1 MVLNWGTP
9 KNDGKPL
16 DCGYQNFDTLIM
28 SNVWRQSPDPLDAP
42 LNFSRFPPGQMRHSA
57 VPQRIRSGCV
67 SLTDFKTAV
76 GMQRGSRQHTKTMFC
91 DRKTC
96 QPAKTTFCDGTNVF
110 STCTKRRFATRI
122 VPSTCKNAFRDR
134 KTCRQHTKTT
144 FGHRKKHVLKM
155 QRRTNQVT

>member
-91 DRKTC
+91 DRKSANL
-96 QPAKTTFCDGTNVF
+96 P
-110 STCTKRRFATRI
+110 KRRFVMEQMCFQHA
-122 VPSTCKNAFRDR
+122 R
-134 KTCRQHTKTT
+134 KDVSRQELCRQHAKTRFAIEKRAVNIPKRRLAIEKNMSSRCNVELTK
-144 FGHRKKHVLKM
+144 
-155 QRRTNQVT
+155 